1 MADAVRVVPVEIL
14 GLRYPIRS
22 ALDPGYVMELAAYVD
37 AKMQAASDEN
47 DPGDALKVA
56 VLAALNIADE
66 LFRVREGELPAPRPG
81 EELRERIEA
90 LELTLDRALG
100 EGPPPLATPRGT
112 D

>member
-1 MADAVRVVPVEIL
+1 MRVVSVEIL

-22 ALDPGYVMELAAYVD
+22 ALDPSYVMELAAYVD
-37 AKMQAASDEN
+37 AKMQAAADEADHSDS
-47 DPGDALKVA
+47 LKVA

-66 LFRVREGELPAPRPG
+66 FFRQRDGDLPARRPG
-81 EELRERIEA
+81 EELRQRIEA

-100 EGPPPLATPRGT
+100 ASTSPLATPSGS